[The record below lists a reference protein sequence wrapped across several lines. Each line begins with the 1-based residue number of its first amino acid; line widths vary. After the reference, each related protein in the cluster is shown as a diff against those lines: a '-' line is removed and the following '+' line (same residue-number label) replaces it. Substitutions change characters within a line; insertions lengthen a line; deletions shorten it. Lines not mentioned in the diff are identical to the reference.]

1 MALIDDYKNNLKTTA
16 TTGNDLKAQKLSS
29 EIIWKNNYN
38 INISSIFLSCDSNY
52 ISATSNTGE
61 LIFLNAGE
69 GTEKFRTKFQLPLS
83 HSQIDDYTG
92 DVFAFGKNI
101 VARVNQNGNILWQKN
116 IQTPMIASTIS
127 QASKR
132 FFLCYEGNK
141 IVIADYNAAAC
152 AKGGVDSKGAISG
165 IYAPKNS
172 NNLVVITYAGDVF
185 YLQKDGII
193 LWQFCIKDKLSSA
206 SMSNDGKIIFIGSQD
221 NKVLCLH
228 SEQRVI
234 FNFELRSPVTCTDI
248 SEDGKFY
255 GVGCND
261 GYIYILNSLGET
273 IYYDR
278 PFSNVSKL
286 FISENAQKIVTLSD
300 NSTITMSKVAKR
312 KTTEENSRDFSVF
325 IEINQD
331 KENKPVNS
339 NKNIFEKTSID
350 NFIEL

>member
-1 MALIDDYKNNLKTTA
+1 MALNDEYNKHNSQNNNNA
-16 TTGNDLKAQKLSS
+16 NSLKAQKLSS

-52 ISATSNTGE
+52 ISAASNSGE
-61 LIFLNAGE
+61 LIMLNANN
-69 GTEKFRTKFQLPLS
+69 GTEKFRTKFAMPLS
-83 HSQIDDYTG
+83 HSQIDDSTG

-101 VARVNQNGNILWQKN
+101 VTRVSPAGNIIWQKN
-116 IQTPMIASTIS
+116 IQTPIIGGAIS
-127 QASKR
+127 QSAKR

-152 AKGGVDSKGAISG
+152 AKGGVESKGAISG
-165 IYAPKNS
+165 IYAPKFSS
-172 NNLVVITYAGDVF
+172 NFVVVTYAGDVF
-185 YLQKDGII
+185 YLQKEGTI
-193 LWQFCIKDKLSSA
+193 LWQFCIKDRLSSV
-206 SMSNDGKIIFIGSQD
+206 SVSNDGSIIFIGSQE

-228 SEQRVI
+228 SEQKVI

-255 GVGCND
+255 GVGCSD
-261 GYIYILNSLGET
+261 GYIYILNDRGET

-286 FISENAQKIVTLSD
+286 FISEHAQKIVTLSD
-300 NSTITMSKVAKR
+300 NSTITMSKITKR
-312 KTTEENSRDFSVF
+312 KTTEENARDFSTF
-325 IEINQD
+325 IEL
-331 KENKPVNS
+331 NS
-339 NKNIFEKTSID
+339 SANEGGNKNIFEKTSID